1 MLSLVLNAFVC
12 NLYTILGAGAG
23 CTMAHLG
30 LRFLGLF
37 ALRRACL
44 LIRVINNSILNFLIS
59 PDNGN

>member
-1 MLSLVLNAFVC
+1 
-12 NLYTILGAGAG
+12 
-23 CTMAHLG
+23 MAYLG

-59 PDNGN
+59 PDNRNGGYGVLYKKEDSKRRVFFQEDGFF

>member
-1 MLSLVLNAFVC
+1 
-12 NLYTILGAGAG
+12 
-23 CTMAHLG
+23 MAYLG